1 MHKKLALLLCLLMLA
16 SSMAACG
23 DSESTE
29 TTADTSADT
38 TAVEET
44 ETETERPKAADTLT
58 VTDFEGRDYRMISTD
73 QDGRAVDIVAE
84 ELTGATLNDLVY
96 NRNTA
101 VSELYN
107 VNMSAERNEDYSAIN
122 NTVKKDAQAGDLSYD
137 LYLTNYTANAL
148 ASGGFLYDFYQLP
161 HVDLTREWWDQNEIS
176 DMTIYGKLYM
186 AIGDISPTELLTSEC
201 MLFNKKLFDDNG
213 MAYPYDA
220 ALNGEWTIDMLLE
233 MADGLTTDLNGDGE
247 ILVQDDLFS
256 VTCWGDYAQTLF
268 YGMGG
273 DMSYVADD
281 GSVVLNI
288 DVEQCANIYEKAYA
302 LLKGTQGNY
311 EYSSNGTPVMEAH
324 ERSFKTFAEGR
335 AYFCGITFQKIE
347 TFLREMEDDYGV
359 LPNPKYDEAQ
369 QNYSTCVS
377 GAGSM
382 VVVPKSCTDPEFVG
396 SMLEGMAALSYD
408 MITPDLI
415 DVLASTKN
423 VRDMESSEIV
433 QLIIRNRNFDT
444 ARMHDASPDTFTEQ
458 LLIKDSTDVASFFAT
473 NEKTYQTKVDKLN
486 EAYSKIEG

>member
-1 MHKKLALLLCLLMLA
+1 MKKPLTLLLCIAMMA
-16 SSMAACG
+16 SMMAACG

-29 TTADTSADT
+29 ATADPVDT
-38 TAVEET
+38 AAVAET
-44 ETETERPKAADTLT
+44 EAETGRPKAADTLT
-58 VTDFEGRDYRMISTD
+58 VTDFGGRDYRMISTD
-73 QDGRAVDIVAE
+73 QDHRAVDIIAE

-107 VNMSAERNEDYSAIN
+107 VKMSAEGIEDYNQIN
-122 NTVKKDAQAGDLSYD
+122 NTVKKDAQAGDLSYE
-137 LYLTNYTANAL
+137 LYLTNYTANSL
-148 ASGGFLYDFYQLP
+148 ASGGFLYDFYLMP
-161 HVDLTREWWDQNEIS
+161 HVDLTKEWWDQNEIE
-176 DMTIYGKLYM
+176 DMTIYGKLFM

-233 MADGLTTDLNGDGE
+233 LADGLTTDVNGDGE
-247 ILVQDDLFS
+247 IKVEDDLFS

-281 GSVVLNI
+281 GSVVLDI

-302 LLKGTQGNY
+302 LLKGTKGNY
-311 EYSSNGTPVMEAH
+311 EYSGNGTPVLEAH

-359 LPNPKYDEAQ
+359 LPNPKFNEAQ
-369 QNYSTCVS
+369 ANYSTCVS

-382 VVVPKSCTDPEFVG
+382 VVVPKSCNDPEFVG
-396 SMLEGMAALSYD
+396 SMLEAMAALSYD

-458 LLIKDSTDVASFFAT
+458 LLIKDSTDVASFFASQ
-473 NEKTYQTKVDKLN
+473 EKTYQTKVDKLN
-486 EAYSKIEG
+486 EAYAKLEG

>member
-1 MHKKLALLLCLLMLA
+1 MKKPLTLLLCIAMMA
-16 SSMAACG
+16 SMMAACG

-29 TTADTSADT
+29 ATADPVDT
-38 TAVEET
+38 TAVAET
-44 ETETERPKAADTLT
+44 EAETGRPKAADTLT
-58 VTDFEGRDYRMISTD
+58 VTDFGGRDYRMISTD
-73 QDGRAVDIVAE
+73 QDHRAVDIIAE

-107 VNMSAERNEDYSAIN
+107 VKMSAEGIEDYNQIN
-122 NTVKKDAQAGDLSYD
+122 NTVKKDAQAGDLSYE
-137 LYLTNYTANAL
+137 LYLTTANSL
-148 ASGGFLYDFYQLP
+148 ASGGFLYDFYLMP
-161 HVDLTREWWDQNEIS
+161 HVDLTKEWWDQNEIE
-176 DMTIYGKLYM
+176 DMTIYGKLFM

-233 MADGLTTDLNGDGE
+233 LADGLTTDVNGDGE
-247 ILVQDDLFS
+247 IKVEDDLFS

-281 GSVVLNI
+281 GSVVLDI

-302 LLKGTQGNY
+302 LLKGTNGNY
-311 EYSSNGTPVMEAH
+311 EYSSNGTPVLEAH

-359 LPNPKYDEAQ
+359 LPNPKFNEAQ
-369 QNYSTCVS
+369 ANYSTCVS

-382 VVVPKSCTDPEFVG
+382 VVVPKSCNDPEFVG
-396 SMLEGMAALSYD
+396 SMLEAMAALSYD

-458 LLIKDSTDVASFFAT
+458 LLIKDSTDVASFFASQ
-473 NEKTYQTKVDKLN
+473 EKTYQTKVEKLN
-486 EAYSKIEG
+486 EAYGKLED

>member
-1 MHKKLALLLCLLMLA
+1 MNKKLAVLLCLLMLA

-23 DSESTE
+23 DSTSTE
-29 TTADTSADT
+29 TTAE
-38 TAVEET
+38 TAAAAEVET
-44 ETETERPKAADTLT
+44 EAETEKPKAADTLT
-58 VTDFEGRDYRMISTD
+58 VTDFGGRDYRMVSTN
-73 QDGRAVDIVAE
+73 QDNRHVDIIAE
-84 ELTGATLNDLVY
+84 ELNGSTMNDLVY

-107 VNMSAERNEDYSAIN
+107 VVISAEEMGYDSIN
-122 NTVKKDAQAGDLSYD
+122 NIAKQDAQAGDMSYE
-137 LYLTNYTANAL
+137 LYLTNYTANSL
-148 ASGGFLYDFYQLP
+148 ASGGFLYDFCTLP
-161 HVDLTREWWDQNEIS
+161 HVDLEQEWWDQNEKE

-201 MLFNKKLFDDNG
+201 ILFNKKLFDDNG

-233 MADGLTTDLNGDGE
+233 LADGLTTDLNGDGE
-247 ILVQDDLFS
+247 IKVADDLFS
-256 VTCWGDYAQTLF
+256 VTCWSDYAQTLF

-273 DMSYVADD
+273 DMSYVDND
-281 GSVVLNI
+281 GSVVLDI
-288 DVEQCANIYEKAYA
+288 DVEQCANIYAKAYA
-302 LLKGTQGNY
+302 LLKGTNGNY
-311 EYSSNGTPVMEAH
+311 EIEQH
-324 ERSFKTFAEGR
+324 ERSFKVFEEGR

-359 LPNPKYDEAQ
+359 LPNPKYDVNQ

-382 VVVPKSCTDPEFVG
+382 VIVPKSCTDPEFVG
-396 SMLEGMAALSYD
+396 SLLEGTAALSYD

-458 LLIKDSTDVASFFAT
+458 LLRKDSTDVASFFASQ
-473 NEKTYQTKVDKLN
+473 EKNYLTKVEKLN
-486 EAYSKIEG
+486 EAYGKLEG

>member
-1 MHKKLALLLCLLMLA
+1 MNKKLAVLLCLLMLA

-23 DSESTE
+23 DSTSTE
-29 TTADTSADT
+29 TTAE
-38 TAVEET
+38 TAAAAEVET
-44 ETETERPKAADTLT
+44 EAETDKPKAADTLT
-58 VTDFEGRDYRMISTD
+58 VTDFGGRDYRMVSTN
-73 QDGRAVDIVAE
+73 QDNRHVDIIAE
-84 ELTGATLNDLVY
+84 ELNGSTMNDLVY

-107 VNMSAERNEDYSAIN
+107 VVISAEEMGYDSIN
-122 NTVKKDAQAGDLSYD
+122 NIAKQDAQAGDMSYE
-137 LYLTNYTANAL
+137 LYLTNYTANSL
-148 ASGGFLYDFYQLP
+148 ASGGFLYDFCTLP
-161 HVDLTREWWDQNEIS
+161 HVDLEQEWWDQNEKE
-176 DMTIYGKLYM
+176 DLTIYGKLYM

-201 MLFNKKLFDDNG
+201 ILFNKKLFDDNG

-233 MADGLTTDLNGDGE
+233 LADGLTTDLNGDGE
-247 ILVQDDLFS
+247 IKVADDLFS
-256 VTCWGDYAQTLF
+256 VTCWSDYAQTLF

-273 DMSYVADD
+273 DMSYVDND
-281 GSVVLNI
+281 GSVVLDI
-288 DVEQCANIYEKAYA
+288 DVEQCANIYAKAYA
-302 LLKGTQGNY
+302 LLKGTNGNY
-311 EYSSNGTPVMEAH
+311 EIEQH
-324 ERSFKTFAEGR
+324 ERSFKVFEEGR

-359 LPNPKYDEAQ
+359 LPNPKYDVNQ

-382 VVVPKSCTDPEFVG
+382 VIVPKSCTDPEFVG
-396 SMLEGMAALSYD
+396 SLLEGTAALSYD

-458 LLIKDSTDVASFFAT
+458 LLRKDSTDVASYFASQ
-473 NEKTYQTKVDKLN
+473 EKNYLTKVEKLN
-486 EAYSKIEG
+486 EAYGKLEG

>member
-1 MHKKLALLLCLLMLA
+1 MNKKLAVLLCLLMLA

-23 DSESTE
+23 DSTSTE
-29 TTADTSADT
+29 TTAE
-38 TAVEET
+38 TAAAAEVET
-44 ETETERPKAADTLT
+44 EAETEKPKAADTLT
-58 VTDFEGRDYRMISTD
+58 VTDFGGRDYRMVSTN
-73 QDGRAVDIVAE
+73 QDNRHVDIIAE
-84 ELTGATLNDLVY
+84 ELNGSTMNDLVY

-107 VNMSAERNEDYSAIN
+107 VVISAEEMGYDSIN
-122 NTVKKDAQAGDLSYD
+122 NIAKQDAQAGDMSYE
-137 LYLTNYTANAL
+137 LYLTNYTANSL
-148 ASGGFLYDFYQLP
+148 ASGGFLYDFYTLP
-161 HVDLTREWWDQNEIS
+161 HVDLDQEWWDQNEK
-176 DMTIYGKLYM
+176 DDLTIYGKLYM

-201 MLFNKKLFDDNG
+201 ILFNKKLFDDNG

-220 ALNGEWTIDMLLE
+220 ALNGEWTIDMLLKL
-233 MADGLTTDLNGDGE
+233 ADGLTTDLNGDGE
-247 ILVQDDLFS
+247 IKVADDLVS
-256 VTCWGDYAQTLF
+256 VTCWSDYAQTLF

-273 DMSYVADD
+273 DMSYVDND
-281 GSVVLNI
+281 GSVVLDI
-288 DVEQCANIYEKAYA
+288 DVEQCANIYAKAYA
-302 LLKGTQGNY
+302 LLKGTNGNY
-311 EYSSNGTPVMEAH
+311 EIEQH
-324 ERSFKTFAEGR
+324 ERSFKVFEEGR

-359 LPNPKYDEAQ
+359 LPNPKYDVNQ

-382 VVVPKSCTDPEFVG
+382 VIVPKSCTDPEFVG
-396 SMLEGMAALSYD
+396 SLLEGTAALSYD

-458 LLIKDSTDVASFFAT
+458 LLRKDSTDVASYFASQ
-473 NEKTYQTKVDKLN
+473 EKNYLTKVEKLN
-486 EAYSKIEG
+486 EAYGKLEG

>member
-1 MHKKLALLLCLLMLA
+1 MKKPLTLLLCIAMMT
-16 SSMAACG
+16 SMMAACG

-29 TTADTSADT
+29 TTADPADT
-38 TAVEET
+38 DAVVET
-44 ETETERPKAADTLT
+44 EAETERPKAADTLT
-58 VTDFEGRDYRMISTD
+58 VTDFGGRDYRMISTD

-107 VNMSAERNEDYSAIN
+107 VKMSAERNTDYGVIN
-122 NTVKKDAQAGDLSYD
+122 NAVKKDAQAGDLSYD
-137 LYLTNYTANAL
+137 LYLTNYTANSL
-148 ASGGFLYDFYQLP
+148 ASGGFLYDFYLMP
-161 HVDLTREWWDQNEIS
+161 HVDLTKEWWDQNEIE
-176 DMTIYGKLYM
+176 DMTIYGKLFM

-233 MADGLTTDLNGDGE
+233 LADGLTTDVNGDGE
-247 ILVQDDLFS
+247 IKVEDDLFS

-281 GSVVLNI
+281 GSVVLDI

-302 LLKGTQGNY
+302 LLKGTKGNY
-311 EYSSNGTPVMEAH
+311 EYSGNGTPVLEAH

-359 LPNPKYDEAQ
+359 LPNPKFNEAQ
-369 QNYSTCVS
+369 ANYSTCVS

-382 VVVPKSCTDPEFVG
+382 VVVPKSCNDPEFVG
-396 SMLEGMAALSYD
+396 SMLEAMAALSYD

-415 DVLASTKN
+415 NVLASTKN

-458 LLIKDSTDVASFFAT
+458 LLIKDSTDVASFFASQ
-473 NEKTYQTKVDKLN
+473 EKTYQTKVEKLN
-486 EAYSKIEG
+486 EAYGKLED

>member
-1 MHKKLALLLCLLMLA
+1 
-16 SSMAACG
+16 MA
-23 DSESTE
+23 
-29 TTADTSADT
+29 
-38 TAVEET
+38 ET
-44 ETETERPKAADTLT
+44 EAPKATDTLT
-58 VTDFEGRDYRMISTD
+58 VTKFEGRDYRMISTD

-96 NRNTA
+96 NRNTT
-101 VSELYN
+101 VSEMYD
-107 VNMSAERNEDYSAIN
+107 VKMSAERNEDYGAIN
-122 NTVKKDAQAGDLSYD
+122 NTVKKDAQAGDMTYD

-148 ASGGFLYDFYQLP
+148 ASGGFLYDFYKLP
-161 HVDLTREWWDQNEIS
+161 HVDLSQQWWDQNEKA
-176 DMTIYGKLYM
+176 DMTIGGKLFM

-201 MLFNKKLFDDNG
+201 MLFNKVLFDDNG
-213 MAYPYDA
+213 MEYPYEA

-233 MADGLTTDLNGDGE
+233 LTDSLTTDLNGDGE
-247 ILVQDDLFS
+247 VKVEDDLFS

-273 DMSYVADD
+273 DMSYVNDA
-281 GSVVLNI
+281 GQVVLDI
-288 DVEQCANIYEKAYA
+288 DVEQCAAIYEKAYA
-302 LLKGTQGNY
+302 LLKGNKGNY
-311 EYSSNGTPVMEAH
+311 EYDGNGTPTAQAH

-347 TFLREMEDDYGV
+347 TFLRDMEDDYGV
-359 LPNPKYDEAQ
+359 LPNPKFDVNQ
-369 QNYSTCVS
+369 KNYSTCVS

-396 SMLEGMAALSYD
+396 SLLEGMAAVSYD

-415 DVLASTKN
+415 HVLASTKN
-423 VRDMESSEIV
+423 VRDAESSEIV

-458 LLIKDSTDVASFFAT
+458 LLKKDSTDVASFFASQ
-473 NEKTYQTKVDKLN
+473 EKTYQTKVDKLN
-486 EAYSKIEG
+486 EAYAKVE

>member
-1 MHKKLALLLCLLMLA
+1 MNKKLALLLCLLMLA

-23 DSESTE
+23 ESTSTE
-29 TTADTSADT
+29 TTAE
-38 TAVEET
+38 TAAAAEVET
-44 ETETERPKAADTLT
+44 EAETEKPKAADTLT
-58 VTDFEGRDYRMISTD
+58 VTDFGGRDYRMVSTN
-73 QDGRAVDIVAE
+73 QDNRQVDIIAE
-84 ELTGATLNDLVY
+84 ELNGSTMNDLVY

-107 VNMSAERNEDYSAIN
+107 VVISAEEMDYSAIN
-122 NTVKKDAQAGDLSYD
+122 NVAKQDAQAGDMSYE
-137 LYLTNYTANAL
+137 LYLTNYTANSL
-148 ASGGFLYDFYQLP
+148 ASGGFLYDFYTLP
-161 HVDLTREWWDQNEIS
+161 HVDLEQEWWDQNEKN

-201 MLFNKKLFDDNG
+201 MLFNKVLFDDNG

-233 MADGLTTDLNGDGE
+233 LADGLTTDLNGDGAIKVE
-247 ILVQDDLFS
+247 DDLFS

-281 GSVVLNI
+281 GSVVLDI
-288 DVEQCANIYEKAYA
+288 DVEQCANIYAKAYA

-311 EYSSNGTPVMEAH
+311 EYSGNGTEVMTAH

-359 LPNPKYDEAQ
+359 LPNPKYDVNQE
-369 QNYSTCVS
+369 NYSTCVS

-382 VVVPKSCTDPEFVG
+382 VIVPKSCTDPEFVG
-396 SMLEGMAALSYD
+396 SLLEGTAALSYD

-458 LLIKDSTDVASFFAT
+458 LLIKDSTDVASFFASQ
-473 NEKTYQTKVDKLN
+473 EKNYLTKVEKLN
-486 EAYSKIEG
+486 EAYSKLEN

>member
-1 MHKKLALLLCLLMLA
+1 MKKHLTLLLCIAML
-16 SSMAACG
+16 SSMLAACG
-23 DSESTE
+23 DTNDAG
-29 TTADTSADT
+29 TTSDTTTDT
-38 TAVEET
+38 TAVETEAET
-44 ETETERPKAADTLT
+44 EAPKAADTLT
-58 VTDFEGRDYRMISTD
+58 VTDFGGRDYRMISTD

-107 VNMSAERNEDYSAIN
+107 VKMTAERNEDYNTIN

-161 HVDLTREWWDQNEIS
+161 HVDLSQQWWDQNEIE

-201 MLFNKKLFDDNG
+201 ILFNKVLFDDNG
-213 MAYPYDA
+213 MEYPYEA

-233 MADGLTTDLNGDGE
+233 LADGLTTDLNGDGE
-247 ILVQDDLFS
+247 IKVEDDLFS

-273 DMSYVADD
+273 DMSYIADD
-281 GSVVLNI
+281 GSVILDIN
-288 DVEQCANIYEKAYA
+288 VENCANIYEKAYA
-302 LLKGTQGNY
+302 LLKGTKANY
-311 EYSSNGTPVMEAH
+311 EYSGNGTPVMEAH

-359 LPNPKYDEAQ
+359 LPNPKYNEAQ
-369 QNYSTCVS
+369 ANYSTCVS

-382 VVVPKSCTDPEFVG
+382 VVVPKSCTEPEFVG
-396 SMLEGMAALSYD
+396 SMLEAMAALSYD

-415 DVLASTKN
+415 HVLASTKN

-458 LLIKDSTDVASFFAT
+458 LLIKDSTDVASFFASQ
-473 NEKTYQTKVDKLN
+473 EKTYITKVDKLN
-486 EAYSKIEG
+486 EAYGKLED

>member
-1 MHKKLALLLCLLMLA
+1 MNKKLAVLLCLLMLA

-23 DSESTE
+23 DSTSTE
-29 TTADTSADT
+29 TTAETAAVAD
-38 TAVEET
+38 VET
-44 ETETERPKAADTLT
+44 EAETEKPKAADTLT
-58 VTDFEGRDYRMISTD
+58 VTDFGGRDYRMVSTN
-73 QDGRAVDIVAE
+73 QDNRQVDIIAE
-84 ELTGATLNDLVY
+84 ELNGSTMNDLVY

-107 VNMSAERNEDYSAIN
+107 VVISAEEMDYGAIN
-122 NTVKKDAQAGDLSYD
+122 NVAKQDAQAGDMSYE
-137 LYLTNYTANAL
+137 LYLTNYTANSL
-148 ASGGFLYDFYQLP
+148 ASGGFLYDFYTLP
-161 HVDLTREWWDQNEIS
+161 HVDLDQEWWDQNEK
-176 DMTIYGKLYM
+176 DDLTIYGKLYM

-201 MLFNKKLFDDNG
+201 ILFNKKLFDDNG

-220 ALNGEWTIDMLLE
+220 ALNGEWTIDMLLKL
-233 MADGLTTDLNGDGE
+233 ADGLTTDLNGDGE
-247 ILVQDDLFS
+247 IKVADDLFS
-256 VTCWGDYAQTLF
+256 VTCWSDYAQTLF

-273 DMSYVADD
+273 DMSYVDND
-281 GSVVLNI
+281 GSVVLDI
-288 DVEQCANIYEKAYA
+288 DVEQCANIYAKAYA
-302 LLKGTQGNY
+302 LLKGTNGNY
-311 EYSSNGTPVMEAH
+311 EIEQH
-324 ERSFKTFAEGR
+324 ERSFKVFEEGR

-359 LPNPKYDEAQ
+359 LPNPKYDVNQ

-382 VVVPKSCTDPEFVG
+382 VIVPKSCTDPEFVG
-396 SMLEGMAALSYD
+396 SLLEGTAALSYD

-458 LLIKDSTDVASFFAT
+458 LLIKDSTDVASFFASQ
-473 NEKTYQTKVDKLN
+473 EKNYLTKVEKLN
-486 EAYSKIEG
+486 EAYSKLEG

>member
-1 MHKKLALLLCLLMLA
+1 MHKKLSLLLCLLMLA

-23 DSESTE
+23 DGGASE

-38 TAVEET
+38 TAAET
-44 ETETERPKAADTLT
+44 EAETEKPKAADTLT
-58 VTDFEGRDYRMISTD
+58 VTDFGGRDYRMVSTN
-73 QDGRAVDIVAE
+73 QDSRHVDIVAE
-84 ELTGATLNDLVY
+84 ELTGATLNDLVH

-101 VSELYN
+101 VAELYN
-107 VNMSAERNEDYSAIN
+107 VKMSAEDMDYGAIN
-122 NTVKKDAQAGDLSYD
+122 NVAKQDAQAGDMTYD
-137 LYLTNYTANAL
+137 LYLTNYTANSL
-148 ASGGFLYDFYQLP
+148 ASGGFLYDFCALP
-161 HVDLTREWWDQNEIS
+161 HVDLTKEWWDQNEIK

-233 MADGLTTDLNGDGE
+233 LADGLTTDLNGDGE
-247 ILVQDDLFS
+247 IKVDDDLFS

-281 GSVVLNI
+281 GSVVLDI
-288 DVEQCANIYEKAYA
+288 DVEQCANIYAKAYS
-302 LLKGTQGNY
+302 LLKGTQANY
-311 EYSSNGTPVMEAH
+311 EYSGNGTEVMTAH

-359 LPNPKYDEAQ
+359 LPNPKFNEAQ
-369 QNYSTCVS
+369 ANYSTCVS

-382 VVVPKSCTDPEFVG
+382 VIVPKSCTDPEFVG

-458 LLIKDSTDVASFFAT
+458 LLRKDSTDVASYFASQ
-473 NEKTYQTKVDKLN
+473 EKNYLTKVEKLN
-486 EAYSKIEG
+486 EAYGKLEG